1 MPAVQSSLRLRRQCR
16 YFAHR
21 FSPTR
26 SNGSTMKDA
35 KDKGEGQSGARAKN
49 PRRDRLKLA
58 LREKLKRRKSQAR
71 GRSDVTT
78 GPPNPDEVSPHDIGG
93 EKTRTKDRAW

>member
-1 MPAVQSSLRLRRQCR
+1 MPAVQSSLRQRRQRR

-26 SNGSTMKDA
+26 SNGWTMKDA

-58 LREKLKRRKSQAR
+58 LRENPKRRKSQAR

-78 GPPNPDEVSPHDIGG
+78 VPPNPDEGSPHDIGG
-93 EKTRTKDRAW
+93 EKNRKKTGF